1 MKLEPIVWQYLISF
15 ILTWTIGLF
24 PPVLIRFLILR
35 KPIKRGWAILV
46 AFVFFCTNI
55 AIFQALGSTSK
66 THLGLLLV
74 GWASYGILRKSKKI
88 DYSSLKGNPPPIPQ
102 TK

>member
-1 MKLEPIVWQYLISF
+1 MQLEPIFWQYLISF
-15 ILTWTIGLF
+15 IVTWTIGLF

-35 KPIKRGWAILV
+35 KPIKRRWAILV

-88 DYSSLKGNPPPIPQ
+88 DYSALKGNPPPIPQ